1 MRCLLIDKIIT
12 CEKGSKI
19 TGIKN
24 VTMSENF
31 LQDHF
36 PGFPVMP
43 GVLQLEAVSQ
53 LGSWLIFATTDFK
66 KKAEI
71 VSVKSVKFKEFIV
84 PGDQMRIELEL
95 KSQSESSA
103 IFNAKI
109 FVDSKLK
116 TEIKRGQLSYVDVE
130 QLEDPLKTK
139 EHFDFITGNSPMGR
153 YESGKKGGYL

>member
-1 MRCLLIDKIIT
+1 MRCLLIDKIISL
-12 CEKGSKI
+12 EKGRNI

-53 LGSWLIFATTDFK
+53 LASWLVFATTGFAS
-66 KKAEI
+66 KARLS
-71 VSVKSVKFKEFIV
+71 SVKRIRFKEFIV

-95 KSQSESSA
+95 GLQEASRA
-103 IFNAKI
+103 ACDAKI
-109 FVDSKLK
+109 YVNDRLK
-116 TEIKRGQLSYVDVE
+116 TEITRGQLVYVDVSE
-130 QLEDPLKTK
+130 LEDPRKAK
-139 EHFDFITGNSPMGR
+139 EHYDIITGNAPT
-153 YESGKKGGYL
+153 GGYRAAKNGYL